1 MGRTSAVAASSALP
15 TVTITDSMRCR
26 IAHLA
31 VCPRA
36 GTLINLVYGPKTD
49 RETLDDYQLR
59 TAQLWT
65 EIAALFVNDPNWM
78 PTSDVEYF
86 NTFSGFDTT
95 ETPPPPGLD
104 VATIKNT
111 WQTLRTDWSRLVNAI
126 CAPTGASGTAGEM
139 LYKVA
144 WENFINGTKLSF
156 ANKPVTMYVFM
167 LWWTHGK
174 NLPQWCRRTLN
185 DKAQL
190 RMGCVLDTTSFT
202 SPDKLGKGSS
212 RAETP
217 PAGDNALLKLVAM
230 LQTRWETPKVEDEA
244 TSMPQETADA
254 ERMTALQ
261 SQLNAL
267 HAARTLNVGAGKCT
281 AALDTA
287 IDKVT
292 AKLVAICE

>member
-1 MGRTSAVAASSALP
+1 MGRTSAVAASGALP

-36 GTLINLVYGPKTD
+36 VTIINLVYGPKTD
-49 RETLDDYQLR
+49 RETLDDYELR
-59 TAQLWT
+59 TAQLWS
-65 EIAALFVNDPNWM
+65 EIGLLFVNEQSWQ

-86 NTFSGFDTT
+86 NTFSGFDSTAS
-95 ETPPPPGLD
+95 PPPPGLD

-111 WQTLRTDWSRLVNAI
+111 WQSLRTDWSRLVNAI
-126 CAPTGASGTAGEM
+126 TAPTGASGTAGET

-156 ANKPVTMYVFM
+156 ANKAVTMYVFM

-190 RMGCVLDTTSFT
+190 RMGGALDMSSFT
-202 SPDKLGKGSS
+202 SPDKTGKGIS

-217 PAGDNALLKLVAM
+217 PAGGSLEKLVAL
-230 LQTRWETPKVEDEA
+230 LQTRWEPKVEEQPTGIA
-244 TSMPQETADA
+244 QETAVA
-254 ERMTALQ
+254 ARMTALQ

-267 HAARTLNVGAGKCT
+267 HAARTLNIAAGKCS

-287 IDKVT
+287 IDNVT

>member
-59 TAQLWT
+59 TAQLWS
-65 EIAALFVNDPNWM
+65 EIASLFVNDPNWQ
-78 PTSDVEYF
+78 PTSDIEYF
-86 NTFSGFDTT
+86 SIFSGLDTT
-95 ETPPPPGLD
+95 GSPPPPGLD

-111 WQTLRTDWSRLVNAI
+111 WQSLRTDWSRLANAI
-126 CAPTGASGTAGEM
+126 TAPTGASGTAGEM
-139 LYKVA
+139 LFKVA

-185 DKAQL
+185 EKAQL
-190 RMGCVLDTTSFT
+190 RMGGSLDTSSFT
-202 SPDKLGKGSS
+202 SPDKAGKGSS

-217 PAGDNALLKLVAM
+217 PAGGAMDKLVAM
-230 LQTRWETPKVEDEA
+230 LQARWETKVEDQP

-254 ERMTALQ
+254 TRMTALQ
-261 SQLNAL
+261 TQLNAL
-267 HAARTLNVGAGKCT
+267 HAARTLNVAAGKCT